1 MQVKVS
7 KSKAIERLS
16 ALRDAIEGLRGLDVG
31 SPEFMKWYEDAKGA
45 FKYVFGQE
53 SDEMKSLLGIWHT
66 PMVHNMGTSE
76 GARLENE
83 RNRRDAFQ
91 KGLGKYAALIASQ
104 IDQIAIFW
112 TDDDALTRR
121 GTVREDGGPVDS
133 NQVFV
138 VHGRDHGTLAEVKHV
153 LSQLGL
159 EPVVLQDLPNQG
171 RTIIEKFEDYA
182 KVGFAVVICTPD
194 DEGKPVAEDAALIP
208 RVRQNVLLEWGYF
221 LGKLGRDRVCA
232 LIKGEVEVPSDY
244 SGVLYVEMDT
254 GGAWKLRLAGELNQ
268 AQYDIDA
275 NDLLS
280 GRSVVAT

>member
-16 ALRDAIEGLRGLDVG
+16 ARRDAGDGLRGLDAD
-31 SPEFMKWYEDAKGA
+31 SPEFLKWYEDVKGA

-53 SDEMKSLLGIWHT
+53 SDEMESLLVIEFRSHFAASIDE
-66 PMVHNMGTSE
+66 V
-76 GARLENE
+76 
-83 RNRRDAFQ
+83 NRRLARDAYMS
-91 KGLGKYAALIASQ
+91 GLTESYALIASL
-104 IDQIAIFW
+104 IDQIEDYW
-112 TDDDALTRR
+112 DDDAGSTQH
-121 GTVREDGGPVDS
+121 GIVDEKVKAIDS
-133 NQVFV
+133 KRVFV
-138 VHGRDHGTLAEVKHV
+138 VHGRDHSTLAEVKQV

-159 EPVVLQDLPNQG
+159 EPVILQDLPNQG

-182 KVGFAVVICTPD
+182 QVGFAVVICTPD
-194 DEGKPVAEDAALIP
+194 DEGKPVAEDTAPRP

-221 LGKLGRDRVCA
+221 LRELGRDRVCA

-244 SGVLYVEMDT
+244 SGVLYVEMDAA
-254 GGAWKLRLAGELNQ
+254 GAWKLRLASELNH

-275 NDLLS
+275 NNLLP

>member
-1 MQVKVS
+1 MQVNVS
-7 KSKAIERLS
+7 KSTALERLS

-104 IDQIAIFW
+104 IDQIAIYW

-138 VHGRDHGTLAEVKHV
+138 VHGRDRGALAEVKQV

-182 KVGFAVVICTPD
+182 QVGFAVVICTPD
-194 DEGKPVAEDAALIP
+194 DEGKLAQGDREPQP
-208 RVRQNVLLEWGYF
+208 RVRQNVVFEWGYF
-221 LGKLGRDRVCA
+221 IGELGRARVCA
-232 LIKGEVEVPSDY
+232 LIKGEVEIPSDY
-244 SGVLYVEMDT
+244 AGVLYVEMD
-254 GGAWKLRLAGELNQ
+254 GNGAWKLRLARELKQ
-268 AQYDIDA
+268 AQYAVDA
-275 NDLLS
+275 NKLL
-280 GRSVVAT
+280 